1 MFTNNRKII
10 LLVDDDP
17 VNLKLA
23 RNTLMDSYD
32 VFTMPSAEKMFQFF
46 ERKIPDLILLD
57 VLMPG
62 ISGYSATKILKQ
74 DPRTRE
80 IPVIFLTSQS
90 DSGSELKGFNL
101 GAVDYISKPF
111 SPQLLLKR
119 VEVHLLIE
127 SQKSEL
133 RYLNN
138 NLQHLVNE
146 KLSEVF
152 SLQNAV
158 VKTMS
163 NLVECRDDM
172 TGEHVE
178 RTETYLQLLV
188 REMTRRNIY
197 ADEIE
202 SWDLNLF
209 FRSAQLHDVGKIAIR
224 DNILL
229 KPGKLDPDEFEE
241 MKKHTT
247 FGETIIDTIQKNT
260 KESMFLSYAKI
271 MAGTHH
277 EKWDGTGYPLG
288 LSGLDIPLEGRLM
301 ALADVYDALISTRPY
316 KQPMSLD
323 QALGIISSESGR
335 HFDPMLTD
343 IFVST
348 ISSSGV

>member
-1 MFTNNRKII
+1 MFSNDRKII
-10 LLVDDDP
+10 LLADDDP

-23 RNTLMDSYD
+23 RNTLMDTYD
-32 VFTMPSAEKMFQFF
+32 VFTMPSAEKMFQFL
-46 ERKIPDLILLD
+46 EQKSPDLILLD
-57 VLMPG
+57 VLMPET
-62 ISGYSATKILKQ
+62 SGYSAIKILKQ

-119 VEVHLLIE
+119 VEVHLLVE
-127 SQKSEL
+127 SQKTEL

-138 NLQHLVNE
+138 NLQHMVNE
-146 KLSEVF
+146 KTSEVL

-163 NLVECRDDM
+163 NLVECRDDV

-178 RTETYLQLLV
+178 RTETYLHFLIE
-188 REMTRRNIY
+188 EMIRRNIY
-197 ADEIE
+197 TAEMQ
-202 SWDLNLF
+202 SWDLYLF
-209 FRSAQLHDVGKIAIR
+209 FRSAQLHDVGKISIR

-229 KPGKLDPDEFEE
+229 KPGKLSPDEFEE

-247 FGETIIDTIQKNT
+247 FGETIIDTIQKST
-260 KESMFLSYAKI
+260 KKSMFLTHAKI

-277 EKWDGTGYPLG
+277 EKWDGTGYPRG

-301 ALADVYDALISTRPY
+301 ALADVYDALLSPRPY
-316 KQPMSLD
+316 KPAMSSD
-323 QALGIISSESGR
+323 KALEIMASESGR
-335 HFDPMLTD
+335 HFDPMLVD
-343 IFVST
+343 IFVAS
-348 ISSSGV
+348 ISASGV

>member
-1 MFTNNRKII
+1 MFSNDRKII
-10 LLVDDDP
+10 LLADDDP

-23 RNTLMDSYD
+23 RNTLMDTYD
-32 VFTMPSAEKMFQFF
+32 VFTMPSAEKMFQFL
-46 ERKIPDLILLD
+46 EQKSPDLILLD

-62 ISGYSATKILKQ
+62 TSGYSAIKILKQ

-119 VEVHLLIE
+119 VEVHLLVD
-127 SQKSEL
+127 SQKTEL
-133 RYLNN
+133 QYLNN

-146 KLSEVF
+146 KTSEVL

-163 NLVECRDDM
+163 NLVEYRDDV

-178 RTETYLQLLV
+178 RTETYLHLLMQ
-188 REMTRRNIY
+188 EMIRRNIY
-197 ADEIE
+197 TAEIQ
-202 SWDLNLF
+202 SWDLDLI

-229 KPGKLDPDEFEE
+229 KPGKLSPDEFEE

-247 FGETIIDTIQKNT
+247 FGETIIDTIQKSA
-260 KESMFLSYAKI
+260 KKSMFLTHAKI

-277 EKWDGTGYPLG
+277 EKWDGTGYPGG

-316 KQPMSLD
+316 KPAMSSD
-323 QALGIISSESGR
+323 KALGIMASESGR
-335 HFDPMLTD
+335 HFDPVLVD
-343 IFVST
+343 IFVAS
-348 ISSSGV
+348 ISASGV